1 MATTDS
7 STDSADEGPS
17 PKSDYCDSTE
27 TKSSFL
33 EPPLPATIFGLANL
47 LEIPLDDCLVPCN
60 FCGNFL
66 THLEVCEFD
75 EKKLNLI
82 WKGHCVFACCRVCC
96 TATAT
101 YEFNEFYESTVEG
114 REIESVTGKSIF
126 DVDVRCY
133 TCMKF
138 LDSIEKLDI
147 CGRKLP
153 FHKVRGSWK
162 GICRLCKH
170 FQ

>member
-1 MATTDS
+1 MATPPS
-7 STDSADEGPS
+7 SEDSADEGPS
-17 PKSDYCDSTE
+17 NIGEAKPPI
-27 TKSSFL
+27 L
-33 EPPLPATIFGLANL
+33 EPPLPATICGLAKL
-47 LEIPLDDCLVPCN
+47 LEIPLDDCLIPCN

-75 EKKLNLI
+75 EKRLTLI
-82 WKGHCVFACCRVCC
+82 WKDHLVFACCRVCC
-96 TATAT
+96 SATAT
-101 YEFNEFYESTVEG
+101 YEFNQFYESTVLG
-114 REIESVTGKSIF
+114 RDIEQVTGKSVF
-126 DVDVRCY
+126 DIDVRCY

-147 CGRKLP
+147 CGRKRP
-153 FHKVRGSWK
+153 FYLVRGSWK